1 MTDRTMVHFPV
12 GGRLFNYR
20 VAAVAIRDGHVLLC
34 REYDDD
40 HTMLPGGRVELGEST
55 LAALRREIAEELRAP
70 AEIERLLITA
80 EDFFSNAGRQVHEIA
95 AYYLIDLS
103 PEFPFDGPGRAREV
117 WDGRC
122 RGDRPL
128 QSPTLLDGR
137 APGVA
142 AGQRPAPDRRALT
155 QWRPT
160 GSRFASTTKTP
171 IFPATST
178 TPHISNSWNA
188 AAPSSCATSACIIPN
203 W

>member
-117 WDGRC
+117 WDEGHLLQFDWVPADVEAIGRYNL
-122 RGDRPL
+122 RPYWM
-128 QSPTLLDGR
+128 
-137 APGVA
+137 A
-142 AGQRPAPDRRALT
+142 AHLVSLPA
-155 QWRPT
+155 
-160 GSRFASTTKTP
+160 
-171 IFPATST
+171 
-178 TPHISNSWNA
+178 
-188 AAPSSCATSACIIPN
+188 SAQHLIVER
-203 W
+203 